1 MKNLSLFLFVMLICT
16 NIEAQVKS
24 DYDKNTDFSEI
35 KTYTFAGWEKN
46 SDELLNKFDKD
57 RITNALKNEFGSRG
71 LSYVE
76 SDGDVEITL
85 YIVINKKTST
95 TAYTTYTGG
104 MGYYG
109 GRRGWG
115 RGYGGVGMSSA
126 STNYSENDY
135 LEGTLVVD
143 MFDKNSKEL
152 IWEGIIT
159 TVVKEKP
166 EQREKS
172 IPRKI
177 KKLMKKYPIK
187 QNKY

>member
-1 MKNLSLFLFVMLICT
+1 MKNLSLFLFFVLICT
-16 NIEAQVKS
+16 NTEAQVKS
-24 DYDKNTDFSEI
+24 DYDKDTDFSQI
-35 KTYTFAGWEKN
+35 NTYTFAGWEKD
-46 SDELLNKFDKD
+46 SDQILNNFDKE
-57 RITNALKNEFGSRG
+57 RITKALRNEFNSRG

-126 STNYSENDY
+126 STSYDESDY
-135 LEGTLVVD
+135 LEGTLVVN
-143 MFDKNSKEL
+143 MFDKNSKDL
-152 IWEGIIT
+152 VWEGIIT
-159 TVVKEKP
+159 TVVKEKL
-166 EQREKS
+166 EKREKS
-172 IPRKI
+172 IPKKI
-177 KKLMKKYPIK
+177 NKLMKKYPVK
-187 QNKY
+187 ANK